1 MWCFIRQWSALISV
15 ITTITTLFSDVELEH
30 TFLPPSISRRQH
42 LCRNH
47 QEEEEDITFGHTC
60 LFVKQLFRPSFLP
73 IDHQMDR
80 FCCRQLRSLVQI
92 YFYPQLLSLLFFFL
106 FSSPLLFF
114 LLIWLP
120 LLVCCFCR
128 WRSPQLLLLTVLSLS
143 LLCFAV
149 FSGCRACC
157 LQSAD
162 NNISVSPQ
170 TLNEVDVYAVR
181 AYYIFPC
188 SLFCRHLNSTS
199 TAQRKRVKV
208 FVLLCL
214 PVNVVVP
221 YRIKYIFYYYTASL
235 QHILLL
241 TTCKVDDTLF
251 FCCDRIITFFF
262 TLPKQL
268 TSLTTFLLLVRRSI
282 DITKPTCQSAKTHTK
297 THSTGWFAICN
308 NNNCVCMYFSMWQSV
323 HRLTALF
330 FYLPLILFLS
340 EHISLQFTPS
350 TTAHSH
356 TSVW

>member
-1 MWCFIRQWSALISV
+1 MISADISHHYHHY
-15 ITTITTLFSDVELEH
+15 S
-30 TFLPPSISRRQH
+30 
-42 LCRNH
+42 
-47 QEEEEDITFGHTC
+47 
-60 LFVKQLFRPSFLP
+60 LFRCLTWTHFFATVNQQKAAFLSQSSRGRRRHHIWSHLLVCQTTFPSFLP
-73 IDHQMDR
+73 SNWPSNGP
-80 FCCRQLRSLVQI
+80 F
-92 YFYPQLLSLLFFFL
+92 LLPPIAFTCSNLLLPSTFVSSLLF
-106 FSSPLLFF
+106 SLFF
-114 LLIWLP
+114 PSAFFPSHLTA
-120 LLVCCFCR
+120 VAR
-128 WRSPQLLLLTVLSLS
+128 LLLLPLAITAAVAPHCPLSLS

-308 NNNCVCMYFSMWQSV
+308 NNNCVCMYFSM
-323 HRLTALF
+323 
-330 FYLPLILFLS
+330 
-340 EHISLQFTPS
+340 
-350 TTAHSH
+350 
-356 TSVW
+356 